1 MKHKFEQGETDYNN
15 KYNNLKG
22 NKYNGENLVQRKG
35 NSSSRNRGQIPG
47 LNKMLKI
54 SNIE

>member
-1 MKHKFEQGETDYNN
+1 MKHKFEQWDTDYNN